1 MFNVCFAA
9 DDNYSSYLDIVL
21 ISLFENNNF
30 DDINVFILDS
40 GISEDNAGIIENT
53 CNKYG
58 GNVSF
63 INVENIEEK
72 LDISLNKMKVKGKFS
87 LATYSRLFL
96 VSLLP
101 NDIDKVLYLDCDA
114 LILGSFEPIWKI
126 DLSDYLAGGVLAL
139 NGNEDVKK
147 AIDLDSSDKYIN
159 AGMLLVNLKK
169 WREENI
175 EEKLMEEL
183 VRLNSK
189 GIHFGMDQGVINSV
203 LKGSICILNPE
214 FNLEGSLHN
223 TGYDITMKLHN
234 NVQNGYYDKSTL
246 DNAIVHPVFQHF
258 CVGPGEFYNRPWLNP
273 YHENRK
279 VYESYANKS
288 DFNNDKIFFFKKVPF
303 IKRFNRF
310 LARNKITKFLIVKCV
325 PDSICNKI
333 IGNNEVSSQKID
345 VERW

>member
-30 DDINVFILDS
+30 DKINVFILDS
-40 GISEDNAGIIENT
+40 GISDENINIIKNT
-53 CNKYG
+53 CSKYG

-63 INVENIEEK
+63 INVENIEDK
-72 LDISLNKMKVKGKFS
+72 FDISLNKMKVKGNFS

-101 NDIDKVLYLDCDA
+101 NDVDKVLYLDCDA
-114 LILGSFEPIWKI
+114 LILGSFEPIWNL

-139 NGNEDVKK
+139 NGNDDVKK
-147 AIDLDSSDKYIN
+147 AIDLAPSDKYIN
-159 AGMLLVNLKK
+159 AGMLLVNLKN

-175 EEKLMEEL
+175 EEKLLEEL
-183 VRLNSK
+183 IRLNNK

-203 LKGSICILNPE
+203 LKGRIYVLNPE

-234 NVQNGYYDKSTL
+234 DVQQGYYDKSTL
-246 DNAIVHPVFQHF
+246 DNAIKNPVFKHF

-273 YHENRK
+273 YHENK
-279 VYESYANKS
+279 KEYENYFNKS
-288 DFNNDKIFFFKKVPF
+288 SFEKEQVFFYQEVPF
-303 IKRFNRF
+303 IKRFNRS
-310 LARNKITKFLIVKCV
+310 LARNDITKFLIVKFV
-325 PDSICNKI
+325 PDSLCEKI
-333 IGNNEVSSQKID
+333 IGNKNNSSEKID

>member
-21 ISLFENNNF
+21 ISLFENNTF
-30 DDINVFILDS
+30 DKINVFILDS
-40 GISEDNAGIIENT
+40 GISKKNTEIIKNT
-53 CNKYG
+53 CDKYSA
-58 GNVSF
+58 NVSF
-63 INVENIEEK
+63 INVENIEDK
-72 LDISLNKMKVKGKFS
+72 FDISLNKMKVKGNFS

-101 NDIDKVLYLDCDA
+101 DDIDKVLYLDCDA
-114 LILGSFEPIWKI
+114 LVLGSFEPIWNI

-169 WREENI
+169 WREDDI
-175 EEKLMEEL
+175 EQKLLEEL
-183 VRLNSK
+183 IRLNNK

-203 LKGSICILNPE
+203 LKGKIYILNPE

-223 TGYDITMKLHN
+223 TNYDITMKLHN
-234 NVQNGYYDKSTL
+234 NVQNGYYDKPTL
-246 DNAIVHPVFQHF
+246 DNAIDNPVFQHF

-279 VYESYANKS
+279 TYESYSEKS
-288 DFNNDKIFFFKKVPF
+288 DFEKENIFFFKKVPF

-310 LARNKITKFLIVKCV
+310 LPRNKVTSFLIVKLI
-325 PDSICNKI
+325 PDSICEKI
-333 IGNNEVSSQKID
+333 IGNNDVSSEKVD

>member
-21 ISLFENNNF
+21 ISLFENNTF
-30 DDINVFILDS
+30 DKISIFILDS
-40 GISEDNAGIIENT
+40 GISKENIKIIKNT
-53 CNKYG
+53 CEKYN

-72 LDISLNKMKVKGKFS
+72 FDISLNKMKVKGKFS

-101 NDIDKVLYLDCDA
+101 ENVDKVLYLDCDA
-114 LILGSFEPIWKI
+114 LVLGSFEPLWKV
-126 DLSDYLAGGVLAL
+126 DLSNYLAGGVLAL
-139 NGNEDVKK
+139 NGNDDVKR
-147 AIDLDSSDKYIN
+147 AIDLDSSDRYIN

-169 WREENI
+169 WREENV
-175 EEKLMEEL
+175 EEKLLSEL
-183 VRLNSK
+183 VRLNNK

-203 LKGSICILNPE
+203 LKGKILILNPE

-223 TGYDITMKLHN
+223 TSYDITMKLHN
-234 NVQNGYYDKSTL
+234 NVQNEYYDKTTL
-246 DNAIVHPVFQHF
+246 DNAINNPVFQHF

-279 VYESYANKS
+279 EYESYARKS
-288 DFNNDKIFFFKKVPF
+288 DFDDEKVFFFKEVPI
-303 IKRFNRF
+303 IKRFNRI
-310 LARNKITKFLIVKCV
+310 LARNKITKFLIVKLV
-325 PDSICNKI
+325 PDSLCDRI
-333 IGNNEVSSQKID
+333 IGNKEISSQKTD

>member
-21 ISLFENNNF
+21 ISLFENNKF

-40 GISEDNAGIIENT
+40 GISNDNGQIIKNT
-53 CNKYG
+53 CDKYSA
-58 GNVSF
+58 NVSF
-63 INVENIEEK
+63 INVENIEDK
-72 LDISLNKMKVKGKFS
+72 FDISLNKMKVKGNFS

-101 NDIDKVLYLDCDA
+101 NDVDKVLYLDCDA
-114 LILGSFEPIWKI
+114 LVLGSFEPIWNL
-126 DLSDYLAGGVLAL
+126 DLSNYLAGGVLAL
-139 NGNEDVKK
+139 NGNDDVKK
-147 AIDLDSSDKYIN
+147 AIDLGSSDKYIN

-175 EEKLMEEL
+175 EEKLLDEL
-183 VRLNSK
+183 IRLNNK

-203 LKGSICILNPE
+203 LKGQILILDPE
-214 FNLEGSLHN
+214 YNLEGSLHN

-234 NVQNGYYDKSTL
+234 NVQKDYYDKSTL
-246 DNAIVHPVFQHF
+246 DNAINHPVFQHF

-273 YHENRK
+273 HHENRK
-279 VYESYANKS
+279 EYENYFEKS
-288 DFNNDKIFFFKKVPF
+288 NFNEETVFFYKEVPF

-310 LARNKITKFLIVKCV
+310 LARNKLTSFLIVKLV

-333 IGNNEVSSQKID
+333 IGNNSVSSEKVD

>member
-21 ISLFENNNF
+21 ISLFENNTF
-30 DDINVFILDS
+30 DDISVFVLDS
-40 GISEDNAGIIENT
+40 GISEENINIIKNT
-53 CNKYG
+53 CEKYG
-58 GNVSF
+58 GIVSF

-72 LDISLNKMKVKGKFS
+72 FDISLNKMKVKGKFS

-101 NDIDKVLYLDCDA
+101 ENVDKVLYLDCDA
-114 LILGSFEPIWKI
+114 LVLGSFEPIWDI

-139 NGNEDVKK
+139 NGNDDVKN
-147 AIDLDSSDKYIN
+147 AIDLDSSDRYIN

-169 WREENI
+169 WREEDI
-175 EEKLMEEL
+175 EENLLNEL
-183 VRLNSK
+183 VRLNNK

-203 LKGSICILNPE
+203 LKGRIYILNPE

-234 NVQNGYYDKSTL
+234 NVQNGYYDKTTL
-246 DNAIVHPVFQHF
+246 DNAIDNPVFQHF

-273 YHENRK
+273 HHENRRE
-279 VYESYANKS
+279 YENYAKKS
-288 DFNNDKIFFFKKVPF
+288 DFEDDKVFFFKEVPF
-303 IKRFNRF
+303 IKRFNRI
-310 LARNKITKFLIVKCV
+310 LARNKITKFLIVNLV
-325 PDSICNKI
+325 PDSLCDKI
-333 IGNNEVSSQKID
+333 IGNNDISSQKTDI
-345 VERW
+345 ERW

>member
-21 ISLFENNNF
+21 ISLFENNTF
-30 DDINVFILDS
+30 DKINVFILDS
-40 GISEDNAGIIENT
+40 GISDDNIDIIQNT
-53 CNKYG
+53 CSKYS

-63 INVENIEEK
+63 INVENIEDK
-72 LDISLNKMKVKGKFS
+72 FDISLNKMKVKGKFS

-101 NDIDKVLYLDCDA
+101 EDVEKVLYLDCDA
-114 LILGSFEPIWKI
+114 LVLGSFEPIWNI
-126 DLSDYLAGGVLAL
+126 DLSNYLAGGVLAL
-139 NGNEDVKK
+139 NGNDDVKK

-169 WREENI
+169 WREENV
-175 EEKLMEEL
+175 EEDLLNEL
-183 VRLNSK
+183 VRLNNK

-203 LKGSICILNPE
+203 LKGQIYILNPE

-234 NVQNGYYDKSTL
+234 DVQQGYYDKPTL
-246 DNAIVHPVFQHF
+246 DNAIKNPVFQHF

-273 YHENRK
+273 HHENRK
-279 VYESYANKS
+279 EYENYFNKS
-288 DFNNDKIFFFKKVPF
+288 SLKKENVFFYQKVPF

-310 LARNKITKFLIVKCV
+310 LARNNVTKFLIVKLV
-325 PDSICNKI
+325 PDSLCEKI
-333 IGNNEVSSQKID
+333 IGNNSVSSEKVD